1 MKTKLILTTLIIL
14 LGIIT
19 ESAFSNKPGKLTKV
33 VIDAGHGGKDPG
45 AIGGNS
51 KEKDIALSIALKVG
65 KLIED
70 NFSDVKVIYTR
81 KTDVF
86 VELYNRA
93 KVANENHAD
102 LFISI
107 HCNAN
112 KNKNAY
118 GTETFVM
125 GLHKSQANLEVA
137 KKENSAVLLETD
149 YTRKYDGFDPNSP
162 EANIIF
168 SLFQNAYLDQSLDLA
183 GKVQQNFTDK
193 LNTIDRGV
201 KQAGL
206 LVLYKT
212 YMPGILVETGFITNK
227 EEEEVLNS
235 EKGQNNISTSIF
247 NAFRDYKFQV
257 EGFNNQA
264 VITQHSKQDK
274 DKEADKI
281 VEPVK
286 DKNNTQN
293 QDVTHDKKNVIDTI
307 SKSVSVEVKPVA
319 IQNKFSDSIEQV
331 IIFRIQIASSSVNKQ
346 LNDPVF
352 KGLKDVKQ
360 YYHNGLYKYT
370 VGEEKS
376 LKKAND
382 LLYMLQDKGFKDAFI
397 IAFLNNER
405 ISPTEAL
412 KIMNQQKGR

>member
-1 MKTKLILTTLIIL
+1 L
-14 LGIIT
+14 
-19 ESAFSNKPGKLTKV
+19 
-33 VIDAGHGGKDPG
+33 
-45 AIGGNS
+45 
-51 KEKDIALSIALKVG
+51 
-65 KLIED
+65 
-70 NFSDVKVIYTR
+70 
-81 KTDVF
+81 
-86 VELYNRA
+86 
-93 KVANENHAD
+93 
-102 LFISI
+102 
-107 HCNAN
+107 
-112 KNKNAY
+112 
-118 GTETFVM
+118 
-125 GLHKSQANLEVA
+125 
-137 KKENSAVLLETD
+137 
-149 YTRKYDGFDPNSP
+149 
-162 EANIIF
+162 IIF

-235 EKGQNNISTSIF
+235 EKGQNSISTSIF

-281 VEPVK
+281 AEPVK
-286 DKNNTQN
+286 DKNNAQN
-293 QDVTHDKKNVIDTI
+293 QDITHDKKNVIDTI
-307 SKSVSVEVKPVA
+307 SKSVSIEVKPVA
-319 IQNKFSDSIEQV
+319 IQNKISDSIEQV
-331 IIFRIQIASSSVNKQ
+331 IVFRIQIASSSVNKQ

-412 KIMNQQKGR
+412 KIMNQQKER